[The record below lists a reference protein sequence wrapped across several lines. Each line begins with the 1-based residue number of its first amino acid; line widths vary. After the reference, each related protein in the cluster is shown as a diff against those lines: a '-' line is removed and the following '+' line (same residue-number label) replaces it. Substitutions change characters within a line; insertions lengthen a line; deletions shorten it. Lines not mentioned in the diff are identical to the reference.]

1 MAVQQIIT
9 LFFGHTFP
17 ADSTSWPVI
26 AVLLVFFVLTTRNFF
41 SSTKAA
47 GHIPLVN
54 PPKFYD
60 IGAIWAKIDCILHAR
75 RLLARGV
82 SSGRPFRL
90 LTDLGEM
97 IVLPAHFATE
107 IRSDPRLSFAEVIEQ
122 NFHSRFP
129 GFEGFRMGTTD
140 AHLSRDIAN
149 NQLTHTLA
157 KITEALS
164 EECTAAMTDHF
175 PATKEWAEI
184 CLREHVLQLVARL
197 SSRVFLGD
205 AGANNSAWLRITT
218 EYTKTAYIAAYLLR
232 LWPPVLRPFVHWFI
246 PHCRKL
252 RAQVAEARHIIVGI
266 IEQRHQGR
274 VAAELASQ
282 PVPQYNDAIEWFEQ
296 DYATTRDGRHDPAVA
311 QLILAQAAIETTT
324 DFLTQVILDLAQHPE
339 LIGTLREE
347 VAGAI
352 QEGGWRKSSL
362 YDMKLLD
369 SVLKESQRL
378 KPLAMTSM
386 HRLVLEEITLSDGT
400 LLPKGSV
407 IGVSADRMW
416 SPSVHENPAQF
427 DGFRFQRMR
436 DQPGGSTNQAHLV
449 STSVNHL
456 AFGHGKHACAG
467 RFFVAHEAKIALT
480 HLLLKYDWKLASTS
494 ANAKPMEFGL
504 VLQANPKAKICIRG
518 RQEISKSPF

>member
-1 MAVQQIIT
+1 MAW
-9 LFFGHTFP
+9 LLL
-17 ADSTSWPVI
+17 
-26 AVLLVFFVLTTRNFF
+26 AVLVGSVVLTIRKS
-41 SSTKAA
+41 SSTNGAS
-47 GHIPLVN
+47 HIPLIN
-54 PPKFYD
+54 PRKFYD
-60 IGAIWAKIDCILHAR
+60 IGGIWAKIDFILHAR
-75 RLLARGV
+75 RLLALGV

-97 IVLPAHFATE
+97 IVLPACFASE

-157 KITEALS
+157 KVTQALS
-164 EECTAAMTDHF
+164 DECAAALSDHF
-175 PATKEWAEI
+175 PAAEEWSDI

-205 AGANNSAWLRITT
+205 EGANNGAWLRITT
-218 EYTKTAYIAAYLLR
+218 EYTKTAYIAAYMLR
-232 LWPPVLRPFVHWFI
+232 LWPPFLRPFAHWFI

-252 RAQVAEARHIIVGI
+252 RSQVAEARRIIAGV
-266 IEQRHQGR
+266 IERR
-274 VAAELASQ
+274 RESIAAAKLAGQ
-282 PVPQYNDAIEWFEQ
+282 QVPQYNDAIEWFEQ
-296 DYATTRDGRHDPAVA
+296 DVAKQDGRHDPVVA

-324 DFLTQVILDLAQHPE
+324 DLLTQVILNLSQHPE
-339 LIGTLREE
+339 LTGPLREE
-347 VAGAI
+347 ATKI
-352 QEGGWRKSSL
+352 IREGGWRKSSL
-362 YDMKLLD
+362 YGMKLLD

-386 HRLVLEEITLSDGT
+386 HRLVLEDITLSDGT
-400 LLPKGSV
+400 RLPKGSV

-416 SPSVHENPAQF
+416 DPNVHENPTQF

-436 DQPGGSTNQAHLV
+436 DHPGGTATQAHLV

-467 RFFVAHEAKIALT
+467 RFFVAHETKIALT
-480 HLLLKYDWKLASTS
+480 HLLLKYDWKIASYS
-494 ANAKPMEFGL
+494 IDARPMEFGL
-504 VLQANPKAKICIRG
+504 VLQANPKAKISIRA
-518 RQEISKSPF
+518 RQPDSEGPIRA